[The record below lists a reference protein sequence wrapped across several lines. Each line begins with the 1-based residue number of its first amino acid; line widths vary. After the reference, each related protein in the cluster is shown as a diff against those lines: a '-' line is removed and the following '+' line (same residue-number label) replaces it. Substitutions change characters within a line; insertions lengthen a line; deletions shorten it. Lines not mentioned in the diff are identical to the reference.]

1 MSDPLIIGLMVG
13 IPVVISLFGYTA
25 YRAITTKN
33 IVDRNSITSSRSSG
47 TFRYIPDR
55 QISTYMDTNGKRLI
69 NLSKE
74 GGYRKT
80 KRQNIRRVYN

>member
-25 YRAITTKN
+25 YSAITTKN
-33 IVDRNSITSSRSSG
+33 IEDRNSITSSRSSG

-80 KRQNIRRVYN
+80 KRKI

>member
-1 MSDPLIIGLMVG
+1 MSDPLIIGLSIG

-25 YRAITTKN
+25 YSAITTKN

-80 KRQNIRRVYN
+80 KRKI

>member
-1 MSDPLIIGLMVG
+1 MSDPLIIGLMIG

-25 YRAITTKN
+25 YSAITTKN

-80 KRQNIRRVYN
+80 KRKI

>member
-1 MSDPLIIGLMVG
+1 MSDSLIIGLMVG

-25 YRAITTKN
+25 YSAITTKN

-55 QISTYMDTNGKRLI
+55 QKSTYMDTNGKRLI

-80 KRQNIRRVYN
+80 KRKI

>member
-25 YRAITTKN
+25 YSAITTKN

-80 KRQNIRRVYN
+80 KRKI